1 MREAFNACREAPVTS
16 HISLTFCRIVY
27 PEGNMIF
34 LPGFMCLYE
43 FTGGDSDVFRS
54 DILTLFIGGGH
65 EKMGRLID
73 APPRSTHAL
82 LP

>member
-1 MREAFNACREAPVTS
+1 
-16 HISLTFCRIVY
+16 
-27 PEGNMIF
+27 MIF

-65 EKMGRLID
+65 EKRGRLID